1 LVPQP
6 QPKREGKIVDYLA
19 NKRKERGNS
28 VDVGRR
34 NIEWES
40 LANDTNL
47 DDETKIEKL
56 KKKAYLLELE
66 AKKHERNIKSV
77 NSKDKTSLTIADETD
92 TLLLNSIRAKLA
104 ILNTNNP

>member
-1 LVPQP
+1 MVPQP

-40 LANDTNL
+40 LATDTIL
-47 DDETKIEKL
+47 DDETKIE
-56 KKKAYLLELE
+56 KAYLLELE